1 MPHIRSNAP
10 RRIRSSAPHHPSR
23 APRPVRRLLLG
34 AAASLVSAASLVT
47 HPALATA
54 STAATTTA
62 PLAPPPVRDEDRAAG
77 DHLVVRVE
85 RAGEGRDGV
94 YEVYCN
100 PMGGS
105 HPDLAGACRAVERNT
120 RWGSEPFAPV
130 ADGSVCTMQYGG
142 PATAHV
148 TGTWAGRPVDATF
161 ARGNGCEIGRWDRFV
176 PLLPDLDGA
185 APGART
191 A

>member
-1 MPHIRSNAP
+1 MSQMPRHAP
-10 RRIRSSAPHHPSR
+10 RTSGPARR
-23 APRPVRRLLLG
+23 ALLG
-34 AAASLVSAASLVT
+34 VAASLVSAASLVT
-47 HPALATA
+47 HPALAVAATA
-54 STAATTTA
+54 SPAVSPASL
-62 PLAPPPVRDEDRAAG
+62 PYAPPPVRDEDRVGPG

-85 RAGEGRDGV
+85 HAGEGRDGM

-100 PMGGS
+100 PVGGD

-148 TGTWAGRPVDATF
+148 TGTWAGRPVEATF
-161 ARGNGCEIGRWDRFV
+161 GRGNGCEIGRWDRFV
-176 PLLPDLDGA
+176 PLLPDLSGGA